1 MKSKKKALAVAV
13 ISVLAVW
20 LLAWAGLSYAR
31 NEKVTPEKIRV
42 YMEEVDLSQ
51 LSGSQRREALEK
63 LADMVNRLEDRE
75 ERREAK
81 GDISAQKEEDSGRRM
96 SKAGQERRNLM
107 RDRWWG
113 VMTEEEQ
120 VQFVERTFPTSVT
133 RMVQAF
139 QRLDTEKRQRA
150 IDDAIKRLRRARAE
164 NFPKK
169 DGEEERPVLRETVR
183 VRNKLIE
190 EGLETYW
197 RESSAELKAQMAP
210 LMEELQRAM
219 QNPRFF
225 RDRR

>member
-1 MKSKKKALAVAV
+1 MKSKKKALAVAI

-75 ERREAK
+75 KRREAK

-96 SKAGQERRNLM
+96 SKAGRERRNLM

-164 NFPKK
+164 NFQKK
-169 DGEEERPVLRETVR
+169 DGEEERPVLSET

>member
-164 NFPKK
+164 NFPKT
-169 DGEEERPVLRETVR
+169 DGEEERPVLSET

>member
-75 ERREAK
+75 KRREAK

-96 SKAGQERRNLM
+96 SKAGRERRNLM

-164 NFPKK
+164 NFQKK
-169 DGEEERPVLRETVR
+169 DGEEERPVLSET